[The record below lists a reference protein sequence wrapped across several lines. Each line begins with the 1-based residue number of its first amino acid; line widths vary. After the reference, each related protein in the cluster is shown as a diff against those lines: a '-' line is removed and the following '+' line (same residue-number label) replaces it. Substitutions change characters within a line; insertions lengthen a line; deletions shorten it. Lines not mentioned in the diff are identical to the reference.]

1 MENTKDK
8 KKTTTKNGFV
18 LLMSNTQ
25 KNFYP
30 HWIKRDSAE
39 FVNSLLTGLNADK
52 TKEYSKSD
60 VWRMQFDLMRY
71 AIQQLKSQDIG
82 VFESFNFQC
91 ARPSDHS
98 ETISQSITEQPIREV
113 TAQADTSQAV
123 DSLQVW
129 INDSLKVGYTPDQL
143 IQSLKTNGYQ
153 KEVIAKY
160 FDLNKFCF

>member
-1 MENTKDK
+1 MSEQ

-18 LLMSNTQ
+18 LLMSDTQ

-39 FVNSLLTGLNADK
+39 FVNSLLIGLNADK

-91 ARPSDHS
+91 ARPSYHS
-98 ETISQSITEQPIREV
+98 ETISQAVTEQPSQEV
-113 TAQADTSQAV
+113 TAQANTTDK
-123 DSLQVW
+123 LLIW
-129 INDSLKVGYTPDQL
+129 INDSLKAGYTPDQL